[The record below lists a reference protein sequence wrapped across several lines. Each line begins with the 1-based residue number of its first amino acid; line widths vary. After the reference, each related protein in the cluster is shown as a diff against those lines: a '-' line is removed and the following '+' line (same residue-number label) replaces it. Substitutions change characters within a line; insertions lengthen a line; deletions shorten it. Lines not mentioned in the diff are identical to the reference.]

1 MYIYMSLD
9 KTFFL
14 DIFNQIF
21 KVNDVEI
28 MMIFDIKGKVWFK
41 FKDVLRVLGY
51 KNLKDVIFNNNLSE
65 KYKKKFENLKVY
77 RLNSTPLNFQKNTLF
92 INESGLYKILLSSN
106 KKEATNFIEKI
117 TLEIMPQIREKGEY
131 ILDNFNKKKLDKLNN
146 KIDNYKQELTYY
158 YDKYNFETSS
168 NGYFYIN
175 EDKVIKNGK
184 NITCYKIGYCKD
196 MEKRMQIYKVGNFNY
211 KPLAY
216 LTLNFTNGK
225 EIEDCVKDKYKPHI
239 LKLKSDILLK
249 KSLDFFNN

>member
-1 MYIYMSLD
+1 MSLD

-158 YDKYNFETSS
+158 YDKYNFET
-168 NGYFYIN
+168 
-175 EDKVIKNGK
+175 
-184 NITCYKIGYCKD
+184 
-196 MEKRMQIYKVGNFNY
+196 
-211 KPLAY
+211 
-216 LTLNFTNGK
+216 
-225 EIEDCVKDKYKPHI
+225 
-239 LKLKSDILLK
+239 
-249 KSLDFFNN
+249 